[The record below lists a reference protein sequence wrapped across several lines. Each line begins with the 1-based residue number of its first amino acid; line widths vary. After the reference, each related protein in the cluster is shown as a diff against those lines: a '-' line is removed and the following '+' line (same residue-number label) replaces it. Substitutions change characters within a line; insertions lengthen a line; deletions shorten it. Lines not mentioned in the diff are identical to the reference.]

1 MIVKHS
7 LEPIYDEQSQVLI
20 LGSIPSVKS
29 RELGFY
35 YAHPQNRFWKVI
47 QKVFDVELST
57 VEDKVNFLHQYHI
70 ALYDVIEQCEI
81 VGSSDASIKNVV
93 PTDLVNLINKSK
105 ITKVYTTGKK
115 AYDLYQK
122 YQYPNT
128 NIQAELL
135 PSTSPANAKCSL
147 EDLIKVYEN
156 IKKNCL

>member
-1 MIVKHS
+1 MIVKHG
-7 LEPIYDEQSQVLI
+7 LEAIYDQNSKVLI

-35 YAHPQNRFWKVI
+35 YAHPQNRFWKVMENI
-47 QKVFDVELST
+47 FEIKLST
-57 VEDKVNFLHQYHI
+57 IEDKINFLHDYHI

-93 PTDLVNLINKSK
+93 PSDLMQIILNSQIAT
-105 ITKVYTTGKK
+105 IYTTGKK

-122 YQYPNT
+122 YQYLKT
-128 NIQAELL
+128 NIKAIQL
-135 PSTSPANAKCSL
+135 PSTSPANAK
-147 EDLIKVYEN
+147 IKTEELVCLYSE